1 MPDNAEFKHSNIPMI
16 NIRSINAST
25 DDLGGFYLSY
35 NPNHTGY
42 GCDTTAIVLNECV
55 FFILNGNHK
64 AQLLDAFNRDGFQG
78 VIDYFIDNL
87 AQASHRSEHYSVVN
101 QERSVLPPSKTV
113 LELLG
118 KTNIE
123 RMAQA
128 IQVLSN
134 KSA

>member
-1 MPDNAEFKHSNIPMI
+1 MPGNTEFKHSNIPMI
-16 NIRSINAST
+16 NIRSINASS
-25 DDLGGFYLSY
+25 DDLGGFHLSY
-35 NPNHTGY
+35 NPNCAGY

-55 FFILNGNHK
+55 FFVLNGNHK
-64 AQLLDAFNRDGFQG
+64 TQLLDALNLNGFQG

-101 QERSVLPPSKTV
+101 PAQSTLPPSKTV

-118 KTNIE
+118 QPNID
-123 RMAQA
+123 RIAKA
-128 IQVLSN
+128 IQALAN

>member
-1 MPDNAEFKHSNIPMI
+1 MPDNAAFKHSNIPVI
-16 NIRSINAST
+16 NIRSINAAT

-35 NPNHTGY
+35 NPNHSGY

-64 AQLLDAFNRDGFQG
+64 TQLLDALNRNGFQG

-87 AQASHRSEHYSVVN
+87 AQASHRSEHFYVVN
-101 QERSVLPPSKTV
+101 PEKNTLPPSNTV

-118 KTNIE
+118 QENIE

-128 IQVLSN
+128 VQVLSN